1 MFLHSNQALP
11 VQRIRCHRIYR
22 GRLDR
27 KEQKTSLT
35 VESEMVK
42 FFFTFD
48 MDSYAISRI
57 DLPVMRSHGWQVRL
71 RRQGRQFS
79 KFFSDGKYGGTG
91 RALRIARAYRDELLA
106 KLPEPERAG
115 AEGKLTRR
123 NVSGVVGV
131 SRIVIKSGTSRYE
144 FWQATWSSGPGVRK
158 RMKFSVRRYG
168 EKRAFELA
176 CVARKRGERK

>member
-1 MFLHSNQALP
+1 MA
-11 VQRIRCHRIYR
+11 V
-22 GRLDR
+22 
-27 KEQKTSLT
+27 
-35 VESEMVK
+35 VVK
-42 FFFTFD
+42 FCFTFD

-57 DLPVMRSHGWQVRL
+57 DLPTMRSHGWQVRL

-91 RALRIARAYRDELLA
+91 SALRIARAYRDELLA

-144 FWQATWSSGPGVRK
+144 FWQATWSSGPGIRR

-168 EKRAFELA
+168 ERRAFDLA
-176 CVARKRGERK
+176 CVARKRGERN